1 MMGSLVLLMF
11 PLLVVVLLL
20 GVHVA
25 FAMMGVALLFGYLG
39 IEDATIF
46 LFREKI
52 DSVTENFILAAVPLF
67 IFMGAILERAGI
79 AEKLFDAVNMWTR
92 NWHGGLAISTVVLCA
107 VFAATAGVV
116 GATEAVVGLL
126 AIPVMLRY
134 KYDHKLISGTICAGG
149 SLGTVIPP
157 SITVIVLGPVADVPV
172 GQLFAG
178 MLIPGIVLAFS
189 YILYIVISCKLDP
202 SKAPAGED
210 DHLEIPLSTK
220 LSVTFKALIPPMLL
234 IFAVLGTILFGIA
247 APTEAG
253 ALGVLAAV
261 GLAMAHK
268 SLDFACFQDSLK
280 KTLKITCMIL
290 LIVLG
295 GSMFAAAFASNGGL
309 AVAQDLL
316 LSNGLNR
323 WAVLFFI
330 LLVAFLG
337 GFFLDWI
344 SIILIVIPIAVPII
358 GTLGFDPVWFCVL
371 FLIVIQTSYLT
382 PPLAPAV
389 FYLKGIAPPEIKLS
403 DMYRGVIP
411 FILLHFGVM
420 ILLILF
426 PSLVTA
432 LAHIVP

>member
-1 MMGSLVLLMF
+1 MGILVLLMF
-11 PLLVVVLLL
+11 PLLVLILLL
-20 GVHVA
+20 GVHVG
-25 FAMMGVALLFGYLG
+25 FAMMGVALLFSYLDMG
-39 IEDATIF
+39 ESAIF
-46 LFREKI
+46 SLRLAM

-92 NWHGGLAISTVVLCA
+92 NWHGGLAISTIVLCA
-107 VFAATAGVV
+107 IFAATAGVV

-178 MLIPGIVLAFS
+178 MLVPGILLAFS
-189 YILYIVISCKLDP
+189 YVLYIVVVCKIDP

-210 DHLEIPLSTK
+210 DHIDISLSTK
-220 LSVTFKALIPPMLL
+220 LSVTFKALLPPLLL

-253 ALGVLAAV
+253 ALGVLAAL
-261 GLAMAHK
+261 GLALAHK
-268 SLDFACFQDSLK
+268 GLDFACFQDALK
-280 KTLKITCMIL
+280 KTLTITCMIL

-309 AVAQDLL
+309 AIAQDLL

-323 WAVLFFI
+323 WGVLFLI

-344 SIILIVIPIAVPII
+344 SVILIVIPIAMPVI
-358 GTLGFDPVWFCVL
+358 GALGFDPVWFCIL

-403 DMYRGVIP
+403 DMYRGVLP
-411 FILLHFGVM
+411 FILLHFVIM

-426 PSLVTA
+426 PWIVTS